1 MAKQV
6 KRTRRTP
13 EQMAEARANE
23 SKKKIAKEEAKE
35 KALITL
41 GINESKGLG
50 DTIEKVFEA
59 TGIKK
64 LVHFIAGDDCN
75 CDKRKEALN
84 KWFPYHKTLCL
95 DEKEYNYLDAFF
107 TSKRNDLTHSEQV
120 QMLVIYNRVFTAKQQ
135 SSNCASCWRD
145 TMNDLK
151 KVYETYEAII

>member
-23 SKKKIAKEEAKE
+23 SQ
-35 KALITL
+35 
-41 GINESKGLG
+41 GLG

-64 LVHFIAGDDCN
+64 LVHFIAGDDCG
-75 CDKRKEALN
+75 CDKRKDKLN
-84 KWFPYHKTLCL
+84 KLFPYHKTLCL

-120 QMLVIYNRVFTAKQQ
+120 QMLVIYNRVFTAKKQ